1 MRSGVMD
8 LLQHYSGHSLNGARI
23 QSKFRCM
30 QTQQDLRFTEGPLPP
45 NATSRAYSVRDVV
58 RLDDEAMV
66 WSESN
71 AASRMES
78 IMPVAAL
85 VMLCMAIGLGYM
97 GVMVALEPTE
107 SMGMRVFASA
117 CAGLGAATLLGT
129 AFMCIKLSIGSKQ
142 SDLYFFR
149 RTRKVFCVVDD
160 KQCLLDWNN
169 VRPYAR
175 VGHGSAQPGA
185 PLMMALDLMEIYP
198 ETPELWRLRF
208 TVDGPLPDREACQQA
223 WELIRRYMDEAPEAM
238 PPTFL
243 VDPSHWTTSLLERGP
258 LSAGG
263 AGKEMIERI
272 RAMNWNVFAV
282 PQYLGN
288 LLLWLVFWPE
298 PLSQM
303 LYARFKRPVSPPM
316 DLLASNSTRGSSEHY
331 SILRSS
337 PEDIAGRRK
346 AALQVAVVC
355 SFSCLISLIGW
366 SSIIYSLVFLR
377 S

>member
-1 MRSGVMD
+1 
-8 LLQHYSGHSLNGARI
+8 
-23 QSKFRCM
+23 
-30 QTQQDLRFTEGPLPP
+30 
-45 NATSRAYSVRDVV
+45 
-58 RLDDEAMV
+58 
-66 WSESN
+66 
-71 AASRMES
+71 
-78 IMPVAAL
+78 
-85 VMLCMAIGLGYM
+85 
-97 GVMVALEPTE
+97 
-107 SMGMRVFASA
+107 
-117 CAGLGAATLLGT
+117 
-129 AFMCIKLSIGSKQ
+129 
-142 SDLYFFR
+142 
-149 RTRKVFCVVDD
+149 
-160 KQCLLDWNN
+160 
-169 VRPYAR
+169 
-175 VGHGSAQPGA
+175 
-185 PLMMALDLMEIYP
+185 
-198 ETPELWRLRF
+198 
-208 TVDGPLPDREACQQA
+208 
-223 WELIRRYMDEAPEAM
+223 
-238 PPTFL
+238 
-243 VDPSHWTTSLLERGP
+243 
-258 LSAGG
+258 
-263 AGKEMIERI
+263 MIERI

>member
-1 MRSGVMD
+1 
-8 LLQHYSGHSLNGARI
+8 
-23 QSKFRCM
+23 M

-45 NATSRAYSVRDVV
+45 DATSQAYSVRDIV
-58 RLDDEAMV
+58 RLDDEAMI

-85 VMLCMAIGLGYM
+85 VMLCIAIGLGYM
-97 GVMVALEPTE
+97 GVMVTLEPTL
-107 SMGMRVFASA
+107 SIAMRVFASA
-117 CAGLGAATLLGT
+117 SAGLSAAALT
-129 AFMCIKLSIGSKQ
+129 AIAFLCIKLSIGSKQ
-142 SDLYFFR
+142 SDLHFFR
-149 RTRKVFCVVDD
+149 KSRKVFCVVDGRH
-160 KQCLLDWNN
+160 CLLDWNN

-175 VGHGSAQPGA
+175 VGYGMVQFGA

-198 ETPELWRLRF
+198 EAPETWRLRF
-208 TVDGPLPDREACQQA
+208 TVDGPLPDREACQQS
-223 WELIRRYMDEAPEAM
+223 WESIRRYMDEAPEAM
-238 PPTFL
+238 PATFV

-288 LLLWLVFWPE
+288 VLLWLIFWPE
-298 PLSQM
+298 PMSQM
-303 LYARFKRPVSPPM
+303 LYARFKRPVAPTM
-316 DLLASNSTRGSSEHY
+316 DLFASNSTRGRSEHY

-366 SSIIYSLVFLR
+366 SFIIYSLVFLR